1 MEMKKVVLA
10 MMVVAA
16 SISMAAAG
24 IHMAT
29 PAHDASAAPGPAP
42 EAAEH
47 AGAFGAF
54 PSLGSVVGASL
65 MTLVA
70 YYYN

>member
-10 MMVVAA
+10 MIVVVA

-24 IHMAT
+24 MHTAS
-29 PAHDASAAPGPAP
+29 PVHDASPTPALAPD
-42 EAAEH
+42 AAEH